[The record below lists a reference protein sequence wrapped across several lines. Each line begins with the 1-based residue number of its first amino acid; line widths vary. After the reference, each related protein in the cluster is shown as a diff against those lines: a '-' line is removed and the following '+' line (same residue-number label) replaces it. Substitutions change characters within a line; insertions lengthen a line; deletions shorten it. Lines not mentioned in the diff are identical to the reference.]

1 MSTTNKDPGTP
12 SAAFASTHAFFQRFT
27 DDSYLVEEPV
37 ASEALATP
45 APAPTSA
52 PAKEV
57 EINFEP
63 EVKAAPQLPTSALNM
78 AKLAEEVPTATLTL
92 TSDSL
97 EVDLHFIRMHS
108 DEVTDRNGKF
118 KILRFLLPRST
129 AVRIKASNN
138 LSMTLKGRTFKVTFL
153 GDMHDFGG
161 LFPFKLITFIE
172 APTAE

>member
-27 DDSYLVEEPV
+27 DDSYLADEPT
-37 ASEALATP
+37 AAESSS
-45 APAPTSA
+45 APALA

-63 EVKAAPQLPTSALNM
+63 EVKAVPQLSTSALNM

-172 APTAE
+172 APAAE